1 MSKKKRKVYNK
12 SQAKTKS
19 KNSLLAFKRRSLV
32 KLGMVIALSIPAYM
46 TLSAYSKNQDVE
58 RDLNVIGKGIPTLI
72 QVHDESCPSCRQLR
86 SSVNAVIDEFP
97 EIQYKIA
104 DLNSPEGFKFASRH
118 QVQKITLMYFD
129 AKGKKLDVVSN
140 LQSKDEV
147 RSFIKHVN
155 QTGVN

>member
-1 MSKKKRKVYNK
+1 MSKKKRTVHKK
-12 SQAKTKS
+12 SQTKTKS
-19 KNSLLAFKRRSLV
+19 KNSLFAFKRRSIV
-32 KLGMVIALSIPAYM
+32 KLAMVIALSIPAYV
-46 TLSAYSKNQDVE
+46 TLSAYSKNQEME
-58 RDLNVIGKGIPTLI
+58 RDLSVIGKGIPTLI

-97 EIQYKIA
+97 EVQYKIA
-104 DLNSPEGFKFASRH
+104 DLNSTEGFKFATRH

-147 RSFIKHVN
+147 RAFIKRV
-155 QTGVN
+155 GVN